1 MISIAIINLKGGVGK
16 SVTTCNL
23 AAELAAKSKSVLVVD
38 LDKQGNTSKFFGVL
52 DYDSPSVAEVMLGE
66 DDILAAIVKG
76 VDVWGVHLLPCDMR
90 MLKANRTI
98 LMDNGM
104 RQYHLR
110 DALKCVAG
118 DYDYCIMDCPPD
130 LDMGSINA
138 LCAADWVIIPV
149 DCDKWACDGMQEIVE
164 QIEQVQAYYNPR
176 LKIMGALMTK
186 YRRTRYAEDI
196 IVQLCASGISV
207 LETVIRYTVKV
218 SEAAHAGM
226 PLLEYCPDCTAAVDY
241 RELTEEVERIVSNVD
256 TKEGYTFRSGQTAA
270 IEMTRCGIMTKFQ
283 YKSDIFGENNHA
295 LTPTM
300 DLVNLQNQGIAEAVK
315 NGATFRF
322 AAKMNNFSSDEDLKK
337 ERKRFSRENLQG
349 EGGGI
354 LLFPNTYTDIKQLE
368 AKPYVVAADEM
379 ERINTNVFNYFGTNE
394 DVLQNRAY
402 GDAWSAFYEGKI
414 EPFSIQFS
422 EVATKMLFTERERA
436 GGTLLIATANRLQY
450 MSNTEKLN
458 VSAQMADRG
467 IMNRDEIREIWNLPP
482 LPDGQGQAYTIRG
495 EYYLLGSDG
504 SVTKKGDDLTGGKS

>member
-16 SVTTCNL
+16 SVTACNL

-52 DYDSPSVAEVMLGE
+52 DYDSPSIAEIMLGVCRAPGAVV
-66 DDILAAIVKG
+66 DTNLAAVNLI
-76 VDVWGVHLLPCDMR
+76 PCDMR
-90 MLKANRTI
+90 MLKANRMI
-98 LMDNGM
+98 LMDNGP

-110 DALKCVAG
+110 DALKDVSAN
-118 DYDYCIMDCPPD
+118 YDYCIMDCPPD

-256 TKEGYTFRSGQTAA
+256 TKEG
-270 IEMTRCGIMTKFQ
+270 
-283 YKSDIFGENNHA
+283 
-295 LTPTM
+295 
-300 DLVNLQNQGIAEAVK
+300 
-315 NGATFRF
+315 
-322 AAKMNNFSSDEDLKK
+322 
-337 ERKRFSRENLQG
+337 
-349 EGGGI
+349 
-354 LLFPNTYTDIKQLE
+354 
-368 AKPYVVAADEM
+368 
-379 ERINTNVFNYFGTNE
+379 
-394 DVLQNRAY
+394 
-402 GDAWSAFYEGKI
+402 
-414 EPFSIQFS
+414 
-422 EVATKMLFTERERA
+422 
-436 GGTLLIATANRLQY
+436 
-450 MSNTEKLN
+450 
-458 VSAQMADRG
+458 
-467 IMNRDEIREIWNLPP
+467 
-482 LPDGQGQAYTIRG
+482 
-495 EYYLLGSDG
+495 
-504 SVTKKGDDLTGGKS
+504 

>member
-16 SVTTCNL
+16 SVTACNL

-38 LDKQGNTSKFFGVL
+38 LDKQGNTSKFFGVAG
-52 DYDSPSVAEVMLGE
+52 YDRPCVASVLLGVAMVR
-66 DDILAAIVKG
+66 DAIVETAIPA
-76 VDVWGVHLLPCDMR
+76 VALLPCDMR

-98 LMDNGM
+98 LMDNGP
-104 RQYHLR
+104 RQFHLR
-110 DALKCVAG
+110 DALECVAG

-226 PLLEYCPDCTAAVDY
+226 PLLEYCPNCTAAVDY

-256 TKEGYTFRSGQTAA
+256 TKEG
-270 IEMTRCGIMTKFQ
+270 
-283 YKSDIFGENNHA
+283 
-295 LTPTM
+295 
-300 DLVNLQNQGIAEAVK
+300 
-315 NGATFRF
+315 
-322 AAKMNNFSSDEDLKK
+322 
-337 ERKRFSRENLQG
+337 
-349 EGGGI
+349 
-354 LLFPNTYTDIKQLE
+354 
-368 AKPYVVAADEM
+368 
-379 ERINTNVFNYFGTNE
+379 
-394 DVLQNRAY
+394 
-402 GDAWSAFYEGKI
+402 
-414 EPFSIQFS
+414 
-422 EVATKMLFTERERA
+422 
-436 GGTLLIATANRLQY
+436 
-450 MSNTEKLN
+450 
-458 VSAQMADRG
+458 
-467 IMNRDEIREIWNLPP
+467 
-482 LPDGQGQAYTIRG
+482 
-495 EYYLLGSDG
+495 
-504 SVTKKGDDLTGGKS
+504 

>member
-16 SVTTCNL
+16 SVTACNL
-23 AAELAAKSKSVLVVD
+23 ASELAAKSKSVLVVD

-52 DYDSPSVAEVMLGE
+52 DYDSPSVAE

-98 LMDNGM
+98 LMDNGP
-104 RQYHLR
+104 RQFHLR

-256 TKEGYTFRSGQTAA
+256 TKEG
-270 IEMTRCGIMTKFQ
+270 
-283 YKSDIFGENNHA
+283 
-295 LTPTM
+295 
-300 DLVNLQNQGIAEAVK
+300 
-315 NGATFRF
+315 
-322 AAKMNNFSSDEDLKK
+322 
-337 ERKRFSRENLQG
+337 
-349 EGGGI
+349 
-354 LLFPNTYTDIKQLE
+354 
-368 AKPYVVAADEM
+368 
-379 ERINTNVFNYFGTNE
+379 
-394 DVLQNRAY
+394 
-402 GDAWSAFYEGKI
+402 
-414 EPFSIQFS
+414 
-422 EVATKMLFTERERA
+422 
-436 GGTLLIATANRLQY
+436 
-450 MSNTEKLN
+450 
-458 VSAQMADRG
+458 
-467 IMNRDEIREIWNLPP
+467 
-482 LPDGQGQAYTIRG
+482 
-495 EYYLLGSDG
+495 
-504 SVTKKGDDLTGGKS
+504 